1 MNEDPL
7 LESGLTKLSNAS
19 GVSYPIFYN
28 HSILF
33 ETWPTSFHAPSFF
46 LDCLKWNLNC
56 QFSPYSK
63 PQKVISREHFYI
75 EHRYEQMGAR
85 GTDTCNQLSTETYPL
100 SNSYAC

>member
-19 GVSYPIFYN
+19 GVSYSIFYN

-46 LDCLKWNLNC
+46 LDLIVWNGTLIANFLLILNLKKLFHVNT
-56 QFSPYSK
+56 F
-63 PQKVISREHFYI
+63 I
-75 EHRYEQMGAR
+75 
-85 GTDTCNQLSTETYPL
+85 
-100 SNSYAC
+100 

>member
-46 LDCLKWNLNC
+46 SDCLKWNLNC

-63 PQKVISREHFYI
+63 PRKVIYI
-75 EHRYEQMGAR
+75 EHRHEQMG
-85 GTDTCNQLSTETYPL
+85 GIDTCTQLSTETYHL
-100 SNSYAC
+100 SE